1 MNQVILRAFQSNEHT
16 DNLSVIKQLKSLLT
30 VQSNLIQI
38 CLDSQGEQ
46 TSPLKEKL
54 KAIQSLSQS
63 QSILIQ
69 NYLLQ
74 INSIVSDEE
83 GLPF

>member
-1 MNQVILRAFQSNEHT
+1 MNQVILRAFKSNEHT

-38 CLDSQGEQ
+38 CLDSQGEK
-46 TSPLKEKL
+46 TSPLEEKL